1 MLGGGLVIFFERW
14 LIDFDAL
21 CLNDCSDLRNVNAV
35 CSLPMFLQYILG
47 A

>member
-21 CLNDCSDLRNVNAV
+21 CLNDCPDLLNVNFV
-35 CSLPMFLQYILG
+35 GRLPVVLQYILG